1 MRRLLLFLTG
11 SIGFG
16 TRIPLTEKNLKRL
29 LLALPFA
36 LAACADS
43 VTAPSKSLAPTGQ
56 PSFAVKSDISDN
68 NWRVFNIN
76 PDVPKLW
83 DINKAPSLE
92 SGGVGFTFNEL
103 STGWFSVYLKTN
115 YGDLTDKTITAN
127 SSWTP
132 SSLYVNRS
140 RTSGDAHFRL
150 EFQSAQ
156 GNYNSNDYW
165 WSTES
170 CDLNTASNCI
180 LAVALADRTLWT
192 NLCGQS
198 ATDITPHPGT
208 NCVGGTDPAV
218 SPSDGFTNAMRNVK
232 EVGLSFG
239 RAGAYASGVAI
250 NDVVP
255 ATFQLNSFIVQ

>member
-1 MRRLLLFLTG
+1 MRRLLFFLTG

-16 TRIPLTEKNLKRL
+16 TRITLTEKNLKRL

-43 VTAPSKSLAPTGQ
+43 VTAPSKSVAAAVQ
-56 PSFAVKSDISDN
+56 PSFAVVSDLSDK

-76 PDVPKLW
+76 DAEPKLW
-83 DINKAPSLE
+83 DINKAQSLDA
-92 SGGVGFTFNEL
+92 GGVGFTFNEL

-115 YGDLTDKTITAN
+115 YGDLTGKTITAN
-127 SSWTP
+127 TSWTL

-140 RTSGDAHFRL
+140 LTPGDAHFRL
-150 EFQSAQ
+150 YFQSAQ

-165 WSTES
+165 WSTDS
-170 CDLNTASNCI
+170 CDLNTQSNCI
-180 LAVALADRTLWT
+180 LAVALTDRTLWT

-198 ATDITPHPGT
+198 ATDIIPHPGP
-208 NCVGGTDPAV
+208 NCVEGTDPAV
-218 SPSDGFTNAMRNVK
+218 SPYDGFTNAMRNVK

-239 RAGAYASGVAI
+239 RAARYASGVAI
-250 NDVVP
+250 NGVP
-255 ATFQLNSFIVQ
+255 ASFQLNSFIVE